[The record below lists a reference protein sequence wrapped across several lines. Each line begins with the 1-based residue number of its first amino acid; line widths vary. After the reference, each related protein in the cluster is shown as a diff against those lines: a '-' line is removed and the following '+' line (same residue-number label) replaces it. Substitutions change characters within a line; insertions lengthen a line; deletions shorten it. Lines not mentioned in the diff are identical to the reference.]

1 MDRTQQ
7 IKDAHPW
14 LSHDEIVKVILYHH
28 QGSMLVQN
36 LERDK
41 LQRSM
46 EAFTKLL
53 KSKSMKALEPFVKY
67 VLDVYYNGVDKYGNQ
82 IDESSREESFEHRWN
97 KARAILLKSK

>member
-1 MDRTQQ
+1 MDRTQE
-7 IKDAHPW
+7 IKEAHPW
-14 LSHDEIVKVILYHH
+14 LSYEEVVKIILYHH
-28 QGSMLVQN
+28 QGSMWIQN

-46 EAFTKLL
+46 EDFTKLVI
-53 KSKSMKALEPFVKY
+53 SKSRKALEPFVEY

-82 IDESSREESFEHRWN
+82 IDESSREESFERRWN